1 MAVTLPSF
9 DCLSPETGGNY
20 RPGLL
25 GVHNNRLKRWR
36 LTCPLPPISHR
47 RFGPGLVI
55 YWYGF
60 IGELDCQRDRGI
72 LLKDCFPTD
81 IVTLCHASQDELPS
95 QEPK

>member
-1 MAVTLPSF
+1 MAVTLPAF
-9 DCLSPETGGNY
+9 DRLSPETGGNY

-25 GVHNNRLKRWR
+25 GVHNN
-36 LTCPLPPISHR
+36 

-81 IVTLCHASQDELPS
+81 IVTLS
-95 QEPK
+95 

>member
-1 MAVTLPSF
+1 MYPF
-9 DCLSPETGGNY
+9 PC
-20 RPGLL
+20 
-25 GVHNNRLKRWR
+25 
-36 LTCPLPPISHR
+36 

-81 IVTLCHASQDELPS
+81 IVTLCLGSSQDGVAPDRDSE
-95 QEPK
+95 QGDG

>member
-1 MAVTLPSF
+1 MLT
-9 DCLSPETGGNY
+9 LSP
-20 RPGLL
+20 L
-25 GVHNNRLKRWR
+25 
-36 LTCPLPPISHR
+36 R

-72 LLKDCFPTD
+72 LLKDRFPTD
-81 IVTLCHASQDELPS
+81 IVTLRHASQLDPPPP

>member
-1 MAVTLPSF
+1 MFSQRAAFVSF
-9 DCLSPETGGNY
+9 VWLC
-20 RPGLL
+20 
-25 GVHNNRLKRWR
+25 
-36 LTCPLPPISHR
+36 

-81 IVTLCHASQDELPS
+81 IVTLCHAAQQDKLQ
-95 QEPK
+95 QEPE

>member
-1 MAVTLPSF
+1 MTFAASNPHQLQS
-9 DCLSPETGGNY
+9 CL
-20 RPGLL
+20 RWQ
-25 GVHNNRLKRWR
+25 RWR
-36 LTCPLPPISHR
+36 LTCPLPLISHR

-81 IVTLCHASQDELPS
+81 IVTLCHASQEDPPSNERRRKDEEFRS
-95 QEPK
+95 

>member
-1 MAVTLPSF
+1 MHILQ
-9 DCLSPETGGNY
+9 
-20 RPGLL
+20 
-25 GVHNNRLKRWR
+25 LKMIFFVFRF
-36 LTCPLPPISHR
+36 

-81 IVTLCHASQDELPS
+81 IVTLCHATHQQSPESTEGGQ
-95 QEPK
+95 